1 MSADIYELSET
12 RYTLSV
18 REFYDSESPTER
30 AWDVESYDSS
40 GSVIANGV
48 ASTLL
53 LALEELFRE
62 FPSQKE
68 GESDER

>member
-30 AWDVESYDSS
+30 L
-40 GSVIANGV
+40 GI
-48 ASTLL
+48 
-53 LALEELFRE
+53 
-62 FPSQKE
+62 
-68 GESDER
+68 

>member
-1 MSADIYELSET
+1 MYELSET

-62 FPSQKE
+62 FPSE
-68 GESDER
+68 RGEE

>member
-40 GSVIANGV
+40 GSMIANGV

-53 LALEELFRE
+53 LALEELFRD
-62 FPSQKE
+62 FPSERGE
-68 GESDER
+68 G

>member
-12 RYTLSV
+12 RYTLSI
-18 REFYDSESPTER
+18 RELYDSESPTER

-62 FPSQKE
+62 FPSE
-68 GESDER
+68 RGEE

>member
-62 FPSQKE
+62 FPSERGE
-68 GESDER
+68 G

>member
-53 LALEELFRE
+53 LALEELFRD
-62 FPSQKE
+62 FPSERGE
-68 GESDER
+68 G

>member
-1 MSADIYELSET
+1 MSADIHELSET

-53 LALEELFRE
+53 LALEELFRD
-62 FPSQKE
+62 FPSERGE
-68 GESDER
+68 G

>member
-53 LALEELFRE
+53 LALEELFRD
-62 FPSQKE
+62 FPSDRGE
-68 GESDER
+68 G

>member
-1 MSADIYELSET
+1 MSADIHELSET

-53 LALEELFRE
+53 LALEELFRD
-62 FPSQKE
+62 FPSE
-68 GESDER
+68 RGEE

>member
-30 AWDVESYDSS
+30 AWDIESYDSK
-40 GSVIANGV
+40 GMVIANGV
-48 ASTLL
+48 ASTFL

-68 GESDER
+68 GERE

>member
-12 RYTLSV
+12 RYTLSI

-53 LALEELFRE
+53 LALEELFRD
-62 FPSQKE
+62 FPSERGE
-68 GESDER
+68 G

>member
-53 LALEELFRE
+53 LALEELFRD
-62 FPSQKE
+62 FPSE
-68 GESDER
+68 RGE

>member
-1 MSADIYELSET
+1 MNADIYELSET

-53 LALEELFRE
+53 LALEELFRD
-62 FPSQKE
+62 FPSE
-68 GESDER
+68 RGE